1 MHEITPPPGAQPGA
15 RPGASFDPQP
25 VRLEGRRAT
34 IEPLE
39 LRHASALFEVGSES
53 TVWRYLPRGAFR
65 SVADATGWVQE
76 ALEDQAAG
84 AQIPFA
90 IIDAESGKVAGS
102 TRYLEIRPEHWGLE
116 IGWTWL
122 GPAFQRTG
130 INTECKYL
138 LLSHAFDQLDAMRVQ
153 LKTDERNTQSQRAIE
168 RIGAVRE
175 GTLRAHML
183 MWDGH
188 VRDSVYFSITRSE
201 WPAVKDRLQKLMAR

>member
-1 MHEITPPPGAQPGA
+1 MTSPPS
-15 RPGASFDPQP
+15 ASFDPQP
-25 VRLEGRRAT
+25 VRLEGRHAV

-39 LRHASALFEVGSES
+39 LRHASALFEAGSDS
-53 TVWRYLPRGAFR
+53 AVWRYLPRGPFR
-65 SVADATGWVQE
+65 SVADVTGWIQE
-76 ALEDQAAG
+76 ALSDEATG

-90 IIDAESGKVAGS
+90 IIDAESGKAAGS

-138 LLSHAFDQLDAMRVQ
+138 LLSHAFDELDAMRVQ
-153 LKTDERNTQSQRAIE
+153 LKTDERNVQSQRAIE

-183 MWDGH
+183 MWNGY

-201 WPAVKDRLQKLMAR
+201 WPSVKDRLRVLMAL